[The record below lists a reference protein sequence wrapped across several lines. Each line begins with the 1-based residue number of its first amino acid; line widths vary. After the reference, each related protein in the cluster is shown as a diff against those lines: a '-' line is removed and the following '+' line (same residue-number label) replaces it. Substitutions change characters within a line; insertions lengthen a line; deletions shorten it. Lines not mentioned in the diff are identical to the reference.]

1 MLKAEARD
9 GVLVLRGDAGYDEAG
24 AFERACEG
32 LLRAAS
38 RPVVMDLSG
47 LRVVASPCVARVYDV
62 SRRVGYGQ
70 MTVRVA
76 RSLRGVFAPGEMEG
90 LFKLEVAEE
99 D

>member
-9 GVLVLRGDAGYDEAG
+9 GLLVLRGDASYDEAG
-24 AFERACEG
+24 AFEQACES

-47 LRVVASPCVARVYDV
+47 LRVLASPCVARVYEV

-76 RSLRGVFAPGEMEG
+76 RKLHAVFAPGEADG
-90 LFKLEVAEE
+90 LFKLEVAGE